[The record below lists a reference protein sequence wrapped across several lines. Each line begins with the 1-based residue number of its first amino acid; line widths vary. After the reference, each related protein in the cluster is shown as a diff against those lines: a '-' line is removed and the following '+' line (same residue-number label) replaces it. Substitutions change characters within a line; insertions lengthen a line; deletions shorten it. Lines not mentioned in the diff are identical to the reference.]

1 MGGKDRPRPTQA
13 NAKLPFRGR
22 KILDDFGEKKK
33 KGRADSQLTVGVPEP
48 KIKMASD
55 HQATVERE
63 VLEIQRD
70 IKRIGQV
77 GEDGKHSVKFGVLF
91 EDEKVEQYYEA
102 IVGTLKAAK
111 KRGYID
117 FKGQMLLKGAHD
129 DVDVIL
135 VNETLPEGE

>member
-1 MGGKDRPRPTQA
+1 
-13 NAKLPFRGR
+13 
-22 KILDDFGEKKK
+22 
-33 KGRADSQLTVGVPEP
+33 
-48 KIKMASD
+48 MASD

-77 GEDGKHSVKFGVLF
+77 NADTGKHSVKFGVLF

>member
-1 MGGKDRPRPTQA
+1 
-13 NAKLPFRGR
+13 
-22 KILDDFGEKKK
+22 
-33 KGRADSQLTVGVPEP
+33 
-48 KIKMASD
+48 MAD
-55 HQATVERE
+55 HQATVDRE

-70 IKRIGQV
+70 IKRIGTQND
-77 GEDGKHSVKFGVLF
+77 DGNFTVKFGVLF

-111 KRGYID
+111 KRGFID

-135 VNETLPEGE
+135 VNETLPENE

>member
-1 MGGKDRPRPTQA
+1 MVR
-13 NAKLPFRGR
+13 
-22 KILDDFGEKKK
+22 KK
-33 KGRADSQLTVGVPEP
+33 KGRADSQPEGGVPEP

-70 IKRIGQV
+70 IKRIGSPNA
-77 GEDGKHSVKFGVLF
+77 DGKHSVKFGVLF

-117 FKGQMLLKGAHD
+117 FKGQILLKGAHD

>member
-1 MGGKDRPRPTQA
+1 M
-13 NAKLPFRGR
+13 
-22 KILDDFGEKKK
+22 
-33 KGRADSQLTVGVPEP
+33 PES